1 MYQLDISIGEYFL
14 LNLNTICLG
23 VLYSGSKTGYEI
35 HKIINNDFKHFQ
47 TASYGALYPA
57 LGKLEAKALIT
68 SKNKN
73 VQGQQQSL
81 PKKKYTITDDGRIN
95 FQTVIKGTKAQ
106 ERLSS
111 DFLAAFYFSDHLDP
125 EDISTLIDQQ
135 LSTLQG
141 NYKDL
146 ISVPLSTM
154 PDGQRFGIRY
164 TIAVNRAATAF
175 LKGEGRA
182 IQTSLTRK

>member
-1 MYQLDISIGEYFL
+1 M
-14 LNLNTICLG
+14 LNLASICLG

-35 HKIINNDFKHFQ
+35 HKIINKDLKHFQ

-68 SKNKN
+68 SKSKT
-73 VQGQQQSL
+73 VQAQQQSL
-81 PKKKYTITDDGRIN
+81 PKKKYTITEEGRAK
-95 FQTVIKGTKAQ
+95 FQAVIKETKAQ
-106 ERLSS
+106 EKLSS
-111 DFLAAFYFSDHLDP
+111 DFLAAFYFSEHLHSD
-125 EDISTLIDQQ
+125 DVSTLIDQQ

-146 ISVPLSTM
+146 LSVPLSTM
-154 PDGQRFGIRY
+154 TEGQRFGIRY

-182 IQTSLTRK
+182 IQTSLARK

>member
-1 MYQLDISIGEYFL
+1 M
-14 LNLNTICLG
+14 LNLASICLG

-35 HKIINNDFKHFQ
+35 HKIINKDLKHFQ

-68 SKNKN
+68 SKSKT
-73 VQGQQQSL
+73 VQAQQQSL
-81 PKKKYTITDDGRIN
+81 PKKKYTITEEGCVK
-95 FQTVIKGTKAQ
+95 FQTVIKETKAQ
-106 ERLSS
+106 EKLSS
-111 DFLAAFYFSDHLDP
+111 DFLAAFYFSEHLHS
-125 EDISTLIDQQ
+125 EDVSTLIDQQ

-146 ISVPLSTM
+146 LSVPISTM
-154 PDGQRFGIRY
+154 TEGQRFGIRY

-182 IQTSLTRK
+182 IQTSLARK

>member
-1 MYQLDISIGEYFL
+1 M
-14 LNLNTICLG
+14 LNLASICLG

-35 HKIINNDFKHFQ
+35 HKIINKDLKHFQ

-57 LGKLEAKALIT
+57 LGKLEARSLIT
-68 SKNKN
+68 SKSK
-73 VQGQQQSL
+73 VEQTQQQSL
-81 PKKKYTITDDGRIN
+81 PKKKYTITEEGCVK
-95 FQTVIKGTKAQ
+95 FQTVIKETKAQ
-106 ERLSS
+106 EKLSS
-111 DFLAAFYFSDHLDP
+111 DFLAAFYFSEHLHS

-146 ISVPLSTM
+146 LSVPLSTKTE
-154 PDGQRFGIRY
+154 GQRFGIRY
-164 TIAVNRAATAF
+164 TIAVNRAAATF

-182 IQTSLTRK
+182 IQTSLTRRQSGNSDL